1 MRSTSAHRNFS
12 IELAAVVTV
21 SIDIAQRL
29 RDGYAALTQ
38 HDYGGAERAC
48 RDVLTADS
56 RCVPGHFLVGLVS
69 IERNDLKTA
78 INAFGSVTRLQN
90 DHVAAWA
97 QLARLAFLAGQH
109 AQAEIALK
117 RALAL
122 GSDDSIVQDA
132 IGGALTLW
140 GDHAGARAWF
150 ERAAAARPN
159 VAHFQTNLASN
170 LVALGEIAR
179 AGTVLDAALVA
190 DPDSPRAHWMLAN
203 ARRATSPRHI
213 RQMEELTRRSSMRPD
228 AVAFLE
234 YAAGKEYEDLEE
246 WDAAFEAFERGARA
260 KRSTLAYVE
269 AAQEAH
275 YGAIAETFSQQWCAA
290 NRPGFGEAAPIFV
303 VGQPRTGTTL
313 VERIVSAHSMV
324 NSAGELPQ
332 FGVAVHRLVGAAN
345 ADRVAVARASANID
359 TKALGEMYVRT
370 TAHLRGGRPRF
381 VDKLPLNYLHLALI
395 ATALPNAHIVH
406 VTRDPLDSCFAIY
419 KQLFADAYPHS
430 YEQREMARHY
440 VRYRRLMDHWRTVL
454 PGRVFDI
461 AYEDVVTDVESSA
474 RRLIEHLELPWEAA
488 CADFRRNTAPV
499 TTASAIQVRE
509 GPYRTSIGR
518 WRRYAM
524 QLAPTI
530 EVLRSAQMV

>member
-1 MRSTSAHRNFS
+1 M
-12 IELAAVVTV
+12 
-21 SIDIAQRL
+21 SIDVAQRL
-29 RDGYAALTQ
+29 RDGYAALTRR
-38 HDYGGAERAC
+38 DFGSAERAC

-56 RCVPGHFLVGLVS
+56 RCVPGHFLVGLVA
-69 IERNDLKTA
+69 IERNDSKTA
-78 INAFGSVTRLQN
+78 ISAFASVTRLQS

-97 QLARLAFLAGQH
+97 QLARSAFLAGRH
-109 AQAEIALK
+109 AHAEAALQ

-122 GSDDSIVQDA
+122 GSNDPIVQDA
-132 IGGALTLW
+132 IGGALTLH
-140 GDHAGARAWF
+140 GDHAAARAWF
-150 ERAAAARPN
+150 ERATAARPN

-170 LVALGEIAR
+170 LVALGEIER
-179 AGTVLDAALVA
+179 AGRVLDAALVA
-190 DPDSPRAHWMLAN
+190 DPESPRAHWMLAN
-203 ARRATSPRHI
+203 ARRAASPRHI
-213 RQMEELTRRSSMRPD
+213 RQMEELAQRVSTRPD

-246 WDAAFEAFERGARA
+246 WDAAFAAFERGAHA
-260 KRSTLAYVE
+260 KRSTLAYAE

-275 YGAIAETFSQQWCAA
+275 YAAIAETFSQQWCAA
-290 NRPGFGEAAPIFV
+290 DRPGCAEAAPVFV

-332 FGVAVHRLVGAAN
+332 FGVAVRRLVGAAN
-345 ADRVAVARASANID
+345 ADRIAVTRASANID
-359 TKALGEMYVRT
+359 AKALGEMYVRT
-370 TAHLRGGRPRF
+370 TAHLRGARPRF
-381 VDKLPLNYLHLALI
+381 VDKLPLNYLHVALI
-395 ATALPNAHIVH
+395 ARALPNAHIIH

-430 YEQREMARHY
+430 YEQGEMARHY

-461 AYEDVVTDVESSA
+461 AYEDLVADVETAA
-474 RRLIEHLELPWEAA
+474 RRLIARLELPWETG

-518 WRRYAM
+518 WRRYAT
-524 QLAPTI
+524 QLAPMI
-530 EVLRSAQMV
+530 AVLHGAKMV